1 VILALSL
8 LLLAPSLGGRL
19 LLDDYVLALKARGS
33 TGLPGLDAEPLWLFT
48 FTTGR
53 PAQNRQLMDGGVLL
67 PWWTEPRHLNAF
79 FRPITSLTHDLDFAL
94 WPRAVWLMH
103 LHSLAWYALLV
114 LGVAYVYRRY
124 ARAASEPASL
134 AAFALLVFAVDDAH
148 GPTVAWIANRNA
160 IVAAALALPAL
171 SFLQRARSERHRAG
185 VLLGPACFALGLCA
199 GETALSIFG
208 YVLAYFVCL
217 DRGPMRGRVLALA
230 PYVIVIFAHRA
241 VYHALGLGSFGSSA
255 YHDPLREP
263 LGFAS
268 ALAYNLPVLI
278 SAEFGPRVAD
288 SAFWGDPSGRT
299 VLWLGSCFTLAVLAW
314 MTVPL
319 LRRDAQARFWALGM
333 LLSAIPVSASVP
345 GERLLLCVGLGGSQL
360 IARLFTSTFAALPA
374 PAADGGGPHA
384 QAASMRV
391 AFVALLGL
399 AHLVIAP
406 IALPLRAQAMDAVG
420 AFAQRME
427 RAVPADRE
435 IERQALIVVNAPFN
449 VALSYL
455 QPMRAARGVPR
466 PAHVH
471 WLASASSDIT
481 VTRSGEQTLRVTQAR
496 GFLRRPEETHYR
508 SDVTAL
514 GVGTRVALAELDARV
529 AEVTADGRPST
540 VEFTFAH
547 PLDSTRYR
555 FMCYREGRLIAW
567 RPPGLGASDEFPAED
582 FFQVIISEMLSVRET
597 PR

>member
-1 VILALSL
+1 MLHAASRLPLVSRIARGLGSPRAPWVILALSL

-241 VYHALGLGSFGSSA
+241 VYHALGLGSFGSGA
-255 YHDPLREP
+255 YHDPGQEP
-263 LGFAS
+263 LGFA
-268 ALAYNLPVLI
+268 LGLIEHVPVLL
-278 SAEFGPRVAD
+278 SAQLSLPLAD
-288 SAFWGDPSGRT
+288 NWFWGPAAQQNAIWVFS
-299 VLWLGSCFTLAVLAW
+299 VLCTLGFAVLGH
-314 MTVPL
+314 VL
-319 LRRDAQARFWALGM
+319 LRRDREARFWMIGM
-333 LLSAIPVSASVP
+333 VLSACAVAASLP
-345 GERLLLCVGLGGSQL
+345 GERLLLVPGVGGAAFMAKL
-360 IARLFTSTFAALPA
+360 IAALHTRLRTAPVLAEPRRRFAAALWLPKLVLGVLVFLHLIAA
-374 PAADGGGPHA
+374 P
-384 QAASMRV
+384 
-391 AFVALLGL
+391 LL
-399 AHLVIAP
+399 
-406 IALPLRAQAMDAVG
+406 LPLRVGSMGALHAAMARVDASVPRSPDI
-420 AFAQRME
+420 QE
-427 RAVPADRE
+427 RT
-435 IERQALIVVNAPFN
+435 LIVLNAPFDIGC
-449 VALSYL
+449 SYL
-455 QPMRAARGVPR
+455 QPARQAQGVPR
-466 PAHVH
+466 PAHVY
-471 WLASASSDIT
+471 WLAVASSPLELT
-481 VTRSGEQTLRVTQAR
+481 VVDDHTLSMRPER
-496 GFLRRPEETHYR
+496 GFLLSEPERHYR
-508 SDVTAL
+508 SDPRRLAP
-514 GVGTRVALAELDARV
+514 GTHVQLSEMDV
-529 AEVTADGRPST
+529 EIVDSTADR
-540 VEFTFAH
+540 
-547 PLDSTRYR
+547 R
-555 FMCYREGRLIAW
+555 
-567 RPPGLGASDEFPAED
+567 
-582 FFQVIISEMLSVRET
+582 
-597 PR
+597 